1 MEFIVDAIVEIDG
14 EVYELGTAEL
24 VITEATGLYRSW
36 VGGAIHMEF
45 ATRLILDESGEV
57 VGFDENCFCFISR

>member
-24 VITEATGLYRSW
+24 VITEATGLYRW

-57 VGFDENCFCFISR
+57 VGFDENCFFFISR